1 MKSLR
6 SSIVLF
12 FLFFFSCSVNASA
25 SGGFDAKIAIV
36 DIQYILENSLA
47 IQSIRKDIER
57 IGKDIE
63 KDMLKKEAELKK
75 QEEILIKKRDSL
87 TEENFNIEVNSFNA
101 KVSQAQQ
108 EIQNKKVRLEQAHS
122 KAVSKVYET
131 TIEIITDLSRKKN
144 FNLVMPTTQIL
155 YAKDNFNITSEVIS
169 QLNAKLKLVTVNY
182 K

>member
-1 MKSLR
+1 M
-6 SSIVLF
+6 
-12 FLFFFSCSVNASA
+12 FFFSHVASA
-25 SGGFDAKIAIV
+25 TDNFDAKIAIV

-57 IGKDIE
+57 IGREIE

-75 QEEILIKKRDSL
+75 IEEALVKKRDSL
-87 TEENFNIEVNSFNA
+87 KEEDFNIEVNLFNA

-108 EIQNKKVRLEQAHS
+108 EIQSKKTRLEQAHS

-131 TIEIITDLSRKKN
+131 TIEIITDLSKKKN
-144 FNLVMPTTQIL
+144 FNLVIPTAQIL
-155 YAKDNFNITSEVIS
+155 YAKDNFNITSEVIVK
-169 QLNAKLKLVTVNY
+169 LNAKLTLVPVNY

>member
-1 MKSLR
+1 MKSWKFL
-6 SSIVLF
+6 IVF
-12 FLFFFSCSVNASA
+12 CSLFFFGCSANASDN
-25 SGGFDAKIAIV
+25 FDAKIAIV

-57 IGKDIE
+57 IGKEIE

-75 QEEILIKKRDSL
+75 LEEILIKKRDSL
-87 TEENFNIEVNSFNA
+87 AEEEFNVEVNLFNT
-101 KVSQAQQ
+101 KVSHTQQ
-108 EIQNKKVRLEQAHS
+108 DIQNKKTRLEQAHS

-131 TIEIITDLSRKKN
+131 TIEIITDLSKKKN
-144 FNLVMPTTQIL
+144 FNLVIPTTQIL

-169 QLNAKLKLVTVNY
+169 QLNTKLKLVTVNY